1 MYWLLT
7 ENYVLNAN
15 ILVFMLIHTELLS
28 NVSGLGLKK
37 IFGPRPR
44 PWPLVQIQTM
54 CQTVLMRLPPITP
67 LMTTY
72 QRWPNLSPLS
82 MGDRLS
88 ILVHLKLLNQLEA
101 PMLGQ
106 VVRCKMSRS
115 QNCLLN
121 NCNVL
126 KAKTVSVSPSVK
138 NIEACCILFPHGSL
152 SHC

>member
-1 MYWLLT
+1 MPISY
-7 ENYVLNAN
+7 
-15 ILVFMLIHTELLS
+15 VFMLIHTELLS

-37 IFGPRPR
+37 TFGPRPCPR
-44 PWPLVQIQTM
+44 PLVQIQTM

-88 ILVHLKLLNQLEA
+88 ILVHLKLLNQLES
-101 PMLGQ
+101 PILGQ

-115 QNCLLN
+115 QNCFCFTICKEYRSVLHSIPTWVTLALL
-121 NCNVL
+121 VRTL
-126 KAKTVSVSPSVK
+126 IK
-138 NIEACCILFPHGSL
+138 FR
-152 SHC
+152 